1 MTTFTTEDRKAA
13 EKEDDMTWNLRLVS
27 MGDEDFQEDPYIE
40 IREVFYDTLG
50 KPLGHTTATMSG
62 EDAIEIK
69 QYLMWALEALD
80 KPVLTF
86 QNDGKGS

>member
-1 MTTFTTEDRKAA
+1 MTDPEYP
-13 EKEDDMTWNLRLVS
+13 DDHYV
-27 MGDEDFQEDPYIE
+27 E

-62 EDAIEIK
+62 EDGSDIK

-86 QNDGKGS
+86 QNNENGKGS

>member
-1 MTTFTTEDRKAA
+1 MTTFTTEDRQAV

-27 MGDEDFQEDPYIE
+27 MGDEDFCEDPYVE

-62 EDAIEIK
+62 EDAAEIR

-80 KPVLTF
+80 KPVLSF
-86 QNDGKGS
+86 GD